1 MEYILKAKEG
11 EDEPCIF
18 CSRIKQ
24 KYDKKNLILHRSQ
37 KAFIIMNRFPYNNG
51 HLMVVP
57 NRHIGDLMELSSG
70 EKSELFSLLQLSTKA
85 LNRVMAPHGFNI
97 GMNYNNS
104 YGFEPDTGR
113 LNTVSWDVGTHTDT
127 ATYTYLNNSNLLEGY
142 TAGSGQET
150 SYSYEPNR
158 NLKTQVK
165 NQFNSQLISQY
176 DYTYDEVAS
185 ENPMKLRGKY
195 LLNH

>member
-1 MEYILKAKEG
+1 MALSKEQEEIYKKAMDEAKKELDNVDSNMQEEIQKARQKLAELQESKKHYRQIYEGTALLLGIEVEPEEESDLSQTEQPTEEKKAKEG

-97 GMNYNNS
+97 GMNL
-104 YGFEPDTGR
+104 GR
-113 LNTVSWDVGTHTDT
+113 V
-127 ATYTYLNNSNLLEGY
+127 
-142 TAGSGQET
+142 AGAG
-150 SYSYEPNR
+150 
-158 NLKTQVK
+158 
-165 NQFNSQLISQY
+165 
-176 DYTYDEVAS
+176 A
-185 ENPMKLRGKY
+185 
-195 LLNH
+195 